1 MLTITDT
8 TTGTVSKVEPAD
20 VAEAISPWFEDAP
33 ADVVTAIED
42 LQEALLVGEA
52 YEDYTRYLDIVIE
65 DFGPELD
72 PWPTSAGYNH
82 ILPLEEYAAL
92 ARCGVDTALKLS
104 GEMGA
109 PTLLVRHA
117 FIKRALGVA
126 RLREAQA
133 GDRKTVAAI
142 FREAHQVAHAKWLAE
157 HEELYSGAR
166 MSGPGLDVM
175 RQMIGVSQRELAHD
189 LKIHERTVRA
199 WKATRSD
206 YATPS
211 AGIAA
216 EMWQAVTKRVS
227 DIQELIRSG
236 EERGSHDCPI
246 FTVHDDPGLVQ
257 LAATLL
263 AAQGRR
269 FNIDPTLCPHGADE
283 RFCYRCALDAV

>member
-1 MLTITDT
+1 MLTITCT
-8 TTGTVSKVEPAD
+8 TTGAVTTCEPEA
-20 VAEAISPWFEDAP
+20 VAESIRPWFEDAP
-33 ADVVTAIED
+33 ADVEAAIED
-42 LQEALLVGEA
+42 LQEALLAGEA
-52 YEDYTRYLDIVIE
+52 YEEYTRYLDLTIE
-65 DFGPELD
+65 NFGPEM
-72 PWPTSAGYNH
+72 PVWPSNAAYNQ
-82 ILPLEEYAAL
+82 LLSLAEYAVL

-109 PTLLVRHA
+109 STVLVRHA

-133 GDRKTVAAI
+133 GDCKAVAAI
-142 FREAHQVAHAKWLAE
+142 FREAHQVAHATWLAE

-175 RQMIGVSQRELAHD
+175 RQIIGVSQRELAHD

-199 WKATRSD
+199 WKATHAD

-211 AGIAA
+211 AGIAT
-216 EMWQAVTKRVS
+216 EMWSAVTKRVA
-227 DIQELIRSG
+227 DIQELIHLG
-236 EERGSHDCPI
+236 EERGSYECPI

-263 AAQGRR
+263 ATQGRR
-269 FNIDPTLCPHGADE
+269 FNIDPIGDTPCTHKKSS
-283 RFCYRCALDAV
+283 